1 MKATDELKKSLH
13 ELFEALDRHL
23 AADGKPSEYLRQMEN
38 EPAFE
43 KAPFSMLKELR
54 KTEQS
59 PRFHPEGNVWNHT
72 LMVVDEAA
80 GLRARSSDPRALMWA
95 ALLHDI
101 GKPSTSV
108 VRDGRIKSYDHD
120 REGAK
125 LAERFLREFSDD
137 EGFIGRTVYLVRY
150 HMQALYVSKRRDM
163 LDLESIRRK
172 GDFRELA
179 LLCLADRLGRLGAD
193 RESETRQI
201 EMFLRICEEKEKV

>member
-1 MKATDELKKSLH
+1 MKATDELKKTPF
-13 ELFEALDRHL
+13 ELFEAIDRHL
-23 AADGKPSEYLRQMEN
+23 TGDERPSEYLGEIID

-54 KTEQS
+54 RTEQS

-80 GLRARSSDPRALMWA
+80 RRRGESSDPRALMWA

-101 GKPSTSV
+101 GKPPTSV
-108 VRDGRIKSYDHD
+108 VKDGRIKSYDHD

-125 LAERFLREFSDD
+125 LAERFLRAFSED
-137 EGFIGRTVYLVRY
+137 EGFIRRVVYLVRH

-163 LDLESIRRK
+163 LDIESIRSK
-172 GDFRELA
+172 GDFHELA
-179 LLCLADRLGRLGAD
+179 LLCLSDRLGRLGAD
-193 RESETRQI
+193 RESEARQI
-201 EMFLRICEEKEKV
+201 DLFMRICEEKERA